1 MNKERKDEKGGGGKK
16 GRGGYKRPDRPAPLT
31 PTEQR
36 RKQAEERLAV
46 WEAKTK
52 LGKMV
57 VSGEIDSLHA
67 ALNCGFP
74 LREPEIIDILVPEI
88 KEEVEIFI
96 DWDEDNFKT
105 SMANSDIL
113 LAWNFPTTSLKKI
126 APNLKWIHCISAG
139 VEHLLPLDWMFDG
152 LVLTNSSGAHAKK
165 AGEYGLMSILML
177 QNHMTKII
185 TNQKDKKFVSLF
197 SNPIAGK
204 TVVLLGTGTLG
215 SSMTKLV
222 APLGANIIGVNKRG
236 RMVEGCSKVITIDK
250 IDSVLPDAD
259 FLYLALPETPETKNL
274 ISRERLDML
283 KPTCGIVNIGRQSV
297 MDYDALCEKLIK
309 NEIAGAI
316 LDVFTSE
323 PIEKNSKLWDI
334 PNLVITPHVS
344 SDDNGNYVK
353 LTLDI
358 FIKNLKLFIENKEL
372 NNQIDKKLGY

>member
-1 MNKERKDEKGGGGKK
+1 MTDKKIKIHVKNNHWAPGSFPTDAEGEENFTITKEHLDE
-16 GRGGYKRPDRPAPLT
+16 
-31 PTEQR
+31 
-36 RKQAEERLAV
+36 
-46 WEAKTK
+46 
-52 LGKMV
+52 
-57 VSGEIDSLHA
+57 
-67 ALNCGFP
+67 ALKNFS
-74 LREPEIIDILVPEI
+74 EI
-88 KEEVEIFI
+88 KEKVEIFV

-105 SMANSDIL
+105 SMSNSDIL
-113 LAWNFPTTSLKKI
+113 LAWSFPTSDLKKI
-126 APNLKWIHCISAG
+126 APNLKWIHVISAG
-139 VEHLLPLDWMFDG
+139 VEHLLPLDWMFDS
-152 LVLTNSSGAHAKK
+152 LVLTNSSGAHVKK

-204 TVVLLGTGTLG
+204 TIVVVGTGSLG
-215 SSMTKLV
+215 ASMAKLV

-236 RMVEGCSKVITIDK
+236 KNVEGCSRVVTIDK
-250 IDSVLPDAD
+250 INSVLPEAD
-259 FLYLALPETPETKNL
+259 FLYLAVPETPETKNL
-274 ISRERLDML
+274 ISKERLNML

-297 MDYDALCEKLIK
+297 MDYGVLSEKLKK

-323 PIEKNSKLWDI
+323 PIEKNSKLWDV

-358 FIKNLKLFIENKEL
+358 FINNLKLFIKNKEL
-372 NNQIDKKLGY
+372 NNQVDKKLGY